1 MHLQYLEEPQGR
13 PFGFQYAGDVY
24 ILAAGLGSQAFK
36 PLVDLEGGGA
46 AGDDGDD
53 IDRGLCLRVDHV
65 EKPLVF
71 GNEVVYVDILVEN
84 VDISHVHEDL
94 AWIQIV
100 QAYLKIAFNLVDAHV
115 TDAPVIDWFCDPEGL
130 CQFSD
135 RKRGERVGAK

>member
-24 ILAAGLGSQAFK
+24 ILAAGLGSQALK

-46 AGDDGDD
+46 VGDDGHD
-53 IDRGLCLRVDHV
+53 IDRCLCLRVDHV
-65 EKPLVF
+65 EKPFVF
-71 GNEVVYVDILVEN
+71 GNEVIYIDVLIKS

-94 AWIQIV
+94 AWIQVV
-100 QAYLKIAFNLVDAHV
+100 QTYLEVAFDLVDTHV
-115 TDAPVIDWFCDPEGL
+115 PDASVIDWFCDPEGL

-135 RKRGERVGAK
+135 RKRGECVGAK

>member
-1 MHLQYLEEPQGR
+1 M
-13 PFGFQYAGDVY
+13 
-24 ILAAGLGSQAFK
+24 
-36 PLVDLEGGGA
+36 
-46 AGDDGDD
+46 
-53 IDRGLCLRVDHV
+53 DHV

-115 TDAPVIDWFCDPEGL
+115 PDATVID
-130 CQFSD
+130 
-135 RKRGERVGAK
+135 